1 MILRE
6 LEFIYYLLLFVLRQG
21 LKIQDLIQISCVA
34 KDNLELLILL
44 PPLMKYKDYRH
55 GPPSFCTRYYAL
67 NQGLHYN
74 RQAPY
79 QLYTLTQY
87 N

>member
-44 PPLMKYKDYRH
+44 PFISQVLELQAY
-55 GPPSFCTRYYAL
+55 
-67 NQGLHYN
+67 
-74 RQAPY
+74 APY
-79 QLYTLTQY
+79 LVCMYVCMYVCTYVCMSPSLTILSKLT
-87 N
+87 